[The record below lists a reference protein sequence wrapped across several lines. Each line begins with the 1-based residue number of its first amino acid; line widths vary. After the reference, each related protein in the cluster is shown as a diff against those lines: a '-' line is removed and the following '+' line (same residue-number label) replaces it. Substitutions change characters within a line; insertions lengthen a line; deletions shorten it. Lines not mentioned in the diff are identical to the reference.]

1 MVCLVGSA
9 LIDRRTARLAVA
21 LAVAG
26 SLMLTAG
33 LGIWAVSALSHAIP
47 HAAHTV
53 AWLAAVALLTAGI
66 CCGVLMIVVLVGS
79 GRRTADPAGPSW
91 RDPRLRGPR
100 PPEQPAASGAA
111 QGARP
116 MLDMWPEPGPW
127 PGSGPDEWPI
137 GTELPPEAEPAPG
150 GWSSADPD
158 HRPDAAVAPDAYQW
172 SAPDGGFVPQPEP
185 AADDWSEVGSEL
197 RPGAVL
203 GQGEWIVREHEPA
216 AGPDAGLEPGAD
228 AGLLPPAG
236 LAPGP
241 AAGQPA
247 RDDPD
252 DGPVHRVESEFNVWQ
267 RPGPGAAPDAGP
279 AAPAAEVAPP
289 DAAFPDA
296 AFPDAGPQPAGGW
309 LPPAQEVPA
318 EPAADVLE
326 PAADLADQDRIRRP
340 AAPRRSGPAPGWNPD
355 SEEDWLR
362 VLRGLRASEDS

>member
-9 LIDRRTARLAVA
+9 WIDRRTARLAVA

-47 HAAHTV
+47 HSAHTV

-79 GRRTADPAGPSW
+79 GRRTADPAEPSW
-91 RDPRLRGPR
+91 RDPRLRGP
-100 PPEQPAASGAA
+100 E
-111 QGARP
+111 
-116 MLDMWPEPGPW
+116 LDWPEPSADAGPGLAPHEW
-127 PGSGPDEWPI
+127 SGPAAGIATDV
-137 GTELPPEAEPAPG
+137 EPA
-150 GWSSADPD
+150 
-158 HRPDAAVAPDAYQW
+158 AYEW

-185 AADDWSEVGSEL
+185 EPAAGDWSGTEAEPGL

-203 GQGEWIVREHEPA
+203 GQDEWTVREHEPA
-216 AGPDAGLEPGAD
+216 TGPDAGLEPGPD
-228 AGLLPPAG
+228 AGLLPPAEP
-236 LAPGP
+236 APGP

-247 RDDPD
+247 GDDPD
-252 DGPVHRVESEFNVWQ
+252 DGPVYRVESEFNVWQ
-267 RPGPGAAPDAGP
+267 RPGPEAAPDAGP
-279 AAPAAEVAPP
+279 AAPAAEVTPP

-296 AFPDAGPQPAGGW
+296 AFPDAGLQPAGGW